1 MWSKLEVLLI
11 QFLQD
16 YAAPEKATGKLAI
29 SGKKADRF
37 SHDIL
42 IVVNEFDDAGLESQE
57 SLGNH

>member
-1 MWSKLEVLLI
+1 MNIFS
-11 QFLQD
+11 Q
-16 YAAPEKATGKLAI
+16 KATGKLPI
-29 SGKKADRF
+29 SSKKANRF

>member
-1 MWSKLEVLLI
+1 MIIDS
-11 QFLQD
+11 Q
-16 YAAPEKATGKLAI
+16 KATGELAI
-29 SGKKADRF
+29 SGKKAYRV

>member
-1 MWSKLEVLLI
+1 MENFTK
-11 QFLQD
+11 
-16 YAAPEKATGKLAI
+16 KATGKLAI